1 MLSAASLKHYKEN
14 IKGIDIHYEY
24 HKNENASDRP
34 VLTLLHGF
42 LSSSFSYRRLIP
54 LLAKRYTVVAI
65 DLPPFGKSE
74 KSSRFVHSYQN
85 FAEVVVELL
94 ERLSV
99 NETVLIGHSM
109 GGQVALR
116 VASLNETL
124 VRQNILLCSS
134 GYLEKAKQSL
144 VYSSYLPFF
153 SVYLKRWLHRKG
165 AKGNLVNC
173 VYDPELID
181 EEMVDGYIQPFF
193 NEGIFRSLVRMI
205 RDREGDLSQEELK
218 RIHTPSLLI
227 WGEHDRVVPLSIGK
241 RLAQDLPNS
250 ELIVYEK
257 TGHLLP
263 EEQPRSILRDINRFV
278 LE

>member
-1 MLSAASLKHYKEN
+1 MLSVESLKHYKEN

-24 HKNENASDRP
+24 HENEVTSDRP

-42 LSSSFSYRRLIP
+42 LSSTFSYRRLIP
-54 LLAKRYTVVAI
+54 LLSKHYTIVAV
-65 DLPPFGKSE
+65 DLPPFGRSE

-85 FAEVVVELL
+85 FAEVVIELL
-94 ERLSV
+94 ERLSID
-99 NETVLIGHSM
+99 ETVMIGHSM

-116 VASLNETL
+116 AASIDEDL
-124 VRQNILLCSS
+124 VKKNILLSSS
-134 GYLEKAKQSL
+134 GYLEKARQSL

-153 SVYLKRWLHRKG
+153 SMYLKRWLSRKG

-173 VYDPELID
+173 VYDPNLID
-181 EEMVDGYIQPFF
+181 EEMVDGYVQPFF
-193 NEGIFRSLVRMI
+193 HEGIFRSLVRMI
-205 RDREGDLSQEELK
+205 RDREGDLSQEELR

-227 WGEHDRVVPLSIGK
+227 WGEHDRVVPLQIGK
-241 RLAQDLPNS
+241 RLAEDLPNS

-263 EEQPRSILRDINRFV
+263 EEQPRSILRDIQKFIQA
-278 LE
+278 

>member
-1 MLSAASLKHYKEN
+1 MLPVQNLKHYKEN

-24 HKNENASDRP
+24 HKNDVTSDRP

-42 LSSSFSYRRLIP
+42 LSSTFSYRRLIP
-54 LLAKRYTVVAI
+54 LLSKHYTVVAI
-65 DLPPFGKSE
+65 DLPPFGRTE
-74 KSSRFVHSYQN
+74 KSSTFVHSYQN
-85 FAEVVVELL
+85 FAEVVIELL
-94 ERLSV
+94 ERLSID
-99 NETVLIGHSM
+99 ETVMIGHSM

-116 VASLNETL
+116 ASGLNGDL
-124 VRQNILLCSS
+124 VKKNILLCSS

-153 SVYLKRWLHRKG
+153 SMYLKRWLSRKG
-165 AKGNLVNC
+165 AKGNLINC

-205 RDREGDLSQEELK
+205 RDREGDLSEEEL
-218 RIHTPSLLI
+218 RTIETPSLLI
-227 WGEHDRVVPLSIGK
+227 WGEHDKVVPLQIGK
-241 RLAQDLPNS
+241 RLAKDLPNS

-263 EEQPRSILRDINRFV
+263 EEQPHSILRDIQTFIQR
-278 LE
+278 